1 MIQIFQSCAPY
12 KNKKESR
19 CKENN
24 ISGFTSAEKRFFL
37 QPREQVCNNITPPNG
52 SKSTKQSTFAEK
64 QKCSVSDRDLMN
76 RNWIGN

>member
-1 MIQIFQSCAPY
+1 MLHTKTKKKQDAKKIIFPDSPAP
-12 KNKKESR
+12 KK
-19 CKENN
+19 
-24 ISGFTSAEKRFFL
+24 GFFL